1 MGKFFATLKKNWQK
15 LRKLQKTAIIVAIA
29 FLIVIGAGVWY
40 YSAVIANPKVTLGP
54 KNIPQKTEEVTGS
67 HNSNDDL
74 NQWKAEDY
82 YDSNIVNFVLLG
94 FDTDDERRDMDGEGW
109 GKGFAGARPD
119 SIRVISI
126 NLDTYT
132 SAVVSIPRDTYV
144 RIANTNGKDKIN
156 ASYMYGRLAAHQQGI
171 TDEEE
176 IDKMGLDYVMQTIS
190 NVFGGV
196 PMNYYMAID
205 FDTVINFVDAIG
217 GVKYDVDIEVKDE
230 NGNLMLEKGP
240 QVLNGTQAYIYLQD
254 RQHTPG
260 GDMGRTEHHT
270 LFLKTMMKQLV
281 DNAKL
286 MDALKFLIYDN
297 NMGNIETNM
306 TVDQI
311 MSAGYIA
318 KELNLT
324 DINPYTLECR
334 NDMMDGIAYVVMD
347 QEKRSELIKK
357 VFDYDYP
364 VQPEENLVDTVP
376 NPPVNFSAAAG
387 DTGITLSWE
396 AGDIHNLAYNIWRDG
411 TQVATN
417 VTETTYLDTGAT
429 GQITYAIQ
437 AVNGDAVSAK
447 VSATAQAG
455 GAATCEVS
463 NFQGTFDAATNTVH
477 LTWNCNDSHVSF
489 TLYKSEGGDDGRQMD
504 RRITAHGYDDNSVA
518 QNTTYTYRLVTV
530 NSDGTECGELSC
542 QVNTGE
548 SESPAQ

>member
-1 MGKFFATLKKNWQK
+1 MGKFFASLKKNWK
-15 LRKLQKTAIIVAIA
+15 KMKTKRKALIIFALA
-29 FLIVIGAGVWY
+29 FLILIGSGTWY
-40 YSAVIANPKVTLGP
+40 YFGVIANPKATLGP
-54 KNIPQKTEEVTGS
+54 KNVPEKTEETDKS
-67 HNSNDDL
+67 HNPNDDL

-94 FDTDDERRDMDGEGW
+94 FDTNDERREMDGEGW
-109 GKGFAGARPD
+109 GEGFAGARPD

-144 RIANTNGKDKIN
+144 RIADTSGKDKIN

-171 TDEEE
+171 TDKKE
-176 IDKMGLDYVMQTIS
+176 IDKMGLDYVLQTIS

-196 PMNYYMAID
+196 PMDYYMAID

-217 GVKYDVDIEVKDE
+217 GIWYDVDIEVRDE
-230 NGNLMLEKGP
+230 NDNLMLEKGP

-270 LFLKTMMKQLV
+270 MFIKTMVKQLV

-286 MDALKFLIYDN
+286 MDALKFVISDN

-334 NDMMDGIAYVVMD
+334 NDMMDNIAYVVMD

-364 VQPEENLVDTVP
+364 VQPEEHLVDTVP
-376 NPPVNFSAAAG
+376 NPPVKFNATASG
-387 DTGITLSWE
+387 NGISLSWE
-396 AGDIHNLAYNIWRDG
+396 AGDDHNLAYNIWRNG
-411 TQVATN
+411 TQIATS
-417 VTETTYLDTGAT
+417 VTELSYLDTGAA
-429 GQITYAIQ
+429 GQNTYEIQ
-437 AVNGDAVSAK
+437 AVNGESVSAK
-447 VSATAQAG
+447 VSATVQG
-455 GAATCEVS
+455 GGTATCQVS
-463 NFQGTFDAATNTVH
+463 NYQGTFDAATNTVH
-477 LTWNCNDSHVSF
+477 LSWNCNDSHVTF
-489 TLYKSEGGDDGRQMD
+489 TLYKSEGGDGGRQID
-504 RRITAHGYDDNSVA
+504 RRITAHCYDDNSVA

-530 NSDGTECGELSC
+530 DSDGTEVSEISC
-542 QVNTGE
+542 QVSTGE
-548 SESPAQ
+548 TP

>member
-1 MGKFFATLKKNWQK
+1 MGKFFTSLKNNWTKMRKIQK
-15 LRKLQKTAIIVAIA
+15 VTILVALA
-29 FLIVIGAGVWY
+29 FLIVIGAGFWY
-40 YSAVIANPKVTLGP
+40 YSAVIANPKATLGP
-54 KNIPQKTEEVTGS
+54 KSAPKKVEKTTEK

-74 NQWKAEDY
+74 NQWRAEDY
-82 YDSNIVNFVLLG
+82 YDSSIVNFVLLG
-94 FDTDDERRDMDGEGW
+94 FDTDDERREMDGEGW
-109 GKGFAGARPD
+109 GEGFAGARPD

-176 IDKMGLDYVMQTIS
+176 INKMGLDYVMQTIS

-196 PMNYYMAID
+196 PMDYYMAID

-217 GVKYDVDIEVKDE
+217 GVRYDVDIEVRDE

-240 QVLNGTQAYIYLQD
+240 QVMNGTQAYIYLQD

-270 LFLKTMMKQLV
+270 MFLKAMAKQLV

-286 MDALKFLIYDN
+286 MDALKFLIYDK

-334 NDMMDGIAYVVMD
+334 NDMMDGLAYVVMD
-347 QEKRSELIKK
+347 QEARSELIKK

-364 VQPEENLVDTVP
+364 VQPEEHLVDTVP
-376 NPPVNFSAAAG
+376 NPPSSFSAAASG
-387 DTGITLSWE
+387 NGITLSWK
-396 AGDIHNLAYNIWRDG
+396 AGDIHNLAYNLWRNG
-411 TQVATN
+411 AQIATN
-417 VTETTYLDTGAT
+417 VTELTYLDAGAA
-429 GQITYAIQ
+429 GQNTYSIQ

-447 VSATAQAG
+447 VSTTVQAG
-455 GAATCEVS
+455 GAATCQVS
-463 NFQGTFDAATNTVH
+463 NFQGTFDAAANTIH
-477 LTWNCNDSHVSF
+477 LTWACNDSHVTF
-489 TLYKSEGGDDGRQMD
+489 TLFKSEGGDGGRQID
-504 RRITAHGYDDNSVA
+504 RRITAHSYDDNIVA

-530 NSDGTECGELSC
+530 DSDGTEVSELSC
-542 QVNTGE
+542 QVNTGAG
-548 SESPAQ
+548 AQ